1 MIGLDTNLLIRYLT
15 KDDSAQYAKA
25 SRLIEQAVQRDERLL
40 VNSIVLCEITWVLDA
55 AYKYSRA
62 DIADALERIL
72 HTAQFDVERAPE
84 ARQALDD
91 FRSTQAGFADALIG
105 RINRSLGAPR
115 TATFDR
121 GLKGLDTFSVL

>member
-40 VNSIVLCEITWVLDA
+40 INSIVLCEITWVLDA

-121 GLKGLDTFSVL
+121 GLRGLDTFSVL

>member
-40 VNSIVLCEITWVLDA
+40 INSIVLCEITWVLDA